1 MILAKGVECI
11 LCNINGVSNILI
23 GQGRIDEMVVVARK
37 EYAALDHLGDPL
49 LMKHE
54 GIVIGKAQIE
64 QRRLA
69 GDYKMEA
76 AAAALRPSPTLR
88 PFSRKM
94 AGVLSFFIL
103 LMQAIPAANGIALS
117 Q

>member
-23 GQGRIDEMVVVARK
+23 GQGRIEEMVVVARK

-54 GIVIGKAQIE
+54 GIVIGKGGATLKKAASQA
-64 QRRLA
+64 RA
-69 GDYKMEA
+69 DMEA
-76 AAAALRPSPTLR
+76 LLDCKVNLKLWVKVKKDWRDSDFLIKN
-88 PFSRKM
+88 FGYRKTDYED
-94 AGVLSFFIL
+94 L
-103 LMQAIPAANGIALS
+103 
-117 Q
+117 